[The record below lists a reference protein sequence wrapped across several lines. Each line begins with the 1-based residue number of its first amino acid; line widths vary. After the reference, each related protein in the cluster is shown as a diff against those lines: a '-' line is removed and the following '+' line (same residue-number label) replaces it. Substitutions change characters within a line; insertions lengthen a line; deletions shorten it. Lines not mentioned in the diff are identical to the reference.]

1 MGIVED
7 IKLFYLNFFLWSYSV
22 MVAHWTSA
30 ICDGRETLKHI
41 RENPIIKVQILIV
54 PFSVIQ
60 TEKIV
65 SH

>member
-1 MGIVED
+1 
-7 IKLFYLNFFLWSYSV
+7 

-60 TEKIV
+60 TEKLYLIKDF
-65 SH
+65 SF